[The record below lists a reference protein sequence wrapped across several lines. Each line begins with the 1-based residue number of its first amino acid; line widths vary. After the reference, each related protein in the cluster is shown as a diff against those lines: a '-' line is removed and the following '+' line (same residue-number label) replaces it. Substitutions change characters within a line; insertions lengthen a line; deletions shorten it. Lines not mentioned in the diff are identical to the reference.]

1 MLITLIA
8 LSLKF
13 DIGNKGYFKLS
24 LSLKHLSLW
33 KELAGF
39 EELFIAEVKT
49 KFQGIFSIAFT
60 DEFSSSDHVH
70 LYNLLSTIRLRDIRI
85 IVGFFGQKSATTVLC
100 EVYTYVYLHTKLMHS
115 YLFNNNN
122 NNNDNNINKIHF
134 SSIIIYTS
142 YLSILLYLFIF
153 IIIII
158 IIIIVI
164 LLRLTG
170 I

>member
-1 MLITLIA
+1 MILAINVTLNFPY
-8 LSLKF
+8 LSN
-13 DIGNKGYFKLS
+13 IS
-24 LSLKHLSLW
+24 LSLW

-49 KFQGIFSIAFT
+49 KFEGIFSIAFT
-60 DEFSSSDHVH
+60 DKFSSSDHVH
-70 LYNLLSTIRLRDIRI
+70 LYTLLSTIRLRDIRI

-100 EVYTYVYLHTKLMHS
+100 EVYMYVHLHIKLIHS

-122 NNNDNNINKIHF
+122 NNNNNDNNNNSFF
-134 SSIIIYTS
+134 SYIILYIY
-142 YLSILLYLFIF
+142 ILLIYHYFFILIYF
-153 IIIII
+153 LINI

-164 LLRLTG
+164 LLLITG